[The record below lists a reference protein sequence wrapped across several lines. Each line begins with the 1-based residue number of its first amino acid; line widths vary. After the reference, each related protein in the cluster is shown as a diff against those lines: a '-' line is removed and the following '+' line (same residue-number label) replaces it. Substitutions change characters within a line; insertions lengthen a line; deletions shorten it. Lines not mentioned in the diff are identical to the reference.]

1 MSVTLLAQASLGE
14 VLTTNAVVVAAS
26 MVGLWV
32 LSLALRD
39 ASIVDIFWG
48 AGFVVVAWVSHVTG
62 DGPEA
67 RTLLLAILVSV
78 WGLRL
83 AGYLAWRNVGKGE
96 DFRYRAMR
104 KRHGSTWWI
113 RSLAV
118 VFVLQGLLM
127 WIVSLPV
134 QAAAVPSEPAALSL
148 LTWPGIAIYAVGLF
162 FETVGDV
169 QLARF
174 KADPG
179 NAGAVMNRG
188 LWRYTRHPNY
198 FGDFMVWW
206 GLYVVA
212 LGAAGTWWTIIGPV
226 VMSTLLM
233 RVSGK
238 ALLEKSLS
246 KRREGYAEY
255 VATTN
260 GFFPG
265 PPKRLER

>member
-1 MSVTLLAQASLGE
+1 MSAAGLAD
-14 VLTTNAVVVAAS
+14 VLTTNALVVAAV
-26 MVGLWV
+26 MVALWL
-32 LSLALRD
+32 LSLAIRD

-48 AGFVVVAWVSHVTG
+48 AGFVVVAWVSHTAG
-62 DGPEA
+62 AEP
-67 RTLLLAILVSV
+67 RPLTLLLAILVSV

-83 AGYLAWRNVGKGE
+83 AGYLAWRNLGKGE

-113 RSLAV
+113 RSLFV
-118 VFVLQGLLM
+118 VFGLQGLLM
-127 WIVSLPV
+127 WVVSLPV
-134 QAAAVPSEPAALSL
+134 QAASGAAGPDGLSWVV
-148 LTWPGIAIYAVGLF
+148 WPGVMIYAIGLF
-162 FETVGDV
+162 FETVGDI

-174 KADPG
+174 KADPA
-179 NAGAVMNRG
+179 NAGTVMNRG

-212 LGAAGTWWTIIGPV
+212 LASDGTWWTILGPI
-226 VMSTLLM
+226 VMSTLLI

-265 PPKRLER
+265 PPRRR